1 LDLISESKPEVVN
14 CSRYGARPGTS
25 ATLLDGRLTSEVAK
39 TRSGR
44 VHELATKVSSERNM
58 KWIGWRGS
66 IIIDEVGQNFIQG
79 RNYAYKPVFIRKKE
93 FNTSSAQLGDRIMV
107 QIKRCSSRALEA
119 VELG

>member
-1 LDLISESKPEVVN
+1 
-14 CSRYGARPGTS
+14 
-25 ATLLDGRLTSEVAK
+25 LLDGRLTSEVAK